1 MTDHSVC
8 IQVPNCQGELYAIA
22 HSWIPRLADK
32 GARRGDKIREGGAKN
47 FNVKIK

>member
-1 MTDHSVC
+1 MTNHSVC
-8 IQVPNCQGELYAIA
+8 KRVPTLYGELYAIA

-32 GARRGDKIREGGAKN
+32 GARRGDEIREGGAKN